1 MRILFLADLPRDPH
15 SGAAGTELQTV
26 TALRALGHEIDE
38 VWREDL
44 PHRIAHW
51 NLHYAFELP
60 RAMRNAVARRLDRN
74 YDAVHANQ
82 PHAWMAAKLWRESGQ
97 RGVFVHRSHG
107 FELHVEE
114 VRRRWYRD
122 EDRSPLRRAMS
133 GFLAPLLVR
142 NSRQIARWSDGHIV
156 SASLDADYLANRLR
170 VPRERIAVIP
180 QGVSNEY
187 LGKAAPPLDGRRLKR
202 VLHAAQFVAMKAP
215 EVVAA
220 AMRELARDAEL
231 SLTWICSRQHH
242 DAVRAL
248 LGNAAARVELL
259 DWLPTEELIE
269 VYDRHG
275 IFLFPSYFEGFG
287 KVFLEAMSRG
297 LAVVASDAGGM
308 HDLIRSG
315 GNGFLVPL
323 GDAEAVVARV
333 RELLADPE
341 RAARIGAA
349 AAEEARAYTWERVAR
364 ETASFYERLREA
376 KR

>member
-1 MRILFLADLPRDPH
+1 
-15 SGAAGTELQTV
+15 
-26 TALRALGHEIDE
+26 
-38 VWREDL
+38 
-44 PHRIAHW
+44 
-51 NLHYAFELP
+51 
-60 RAMRNAVARRLDRN
+60 
-74 YDAVHANQ
+74 
-82 PHAWMAAKLWRESGQ
+82 
-97 RGVFVHRSHG
+97 
-107 FELHVEE
+107 
-114 VRRRWYRD
+114 
-122 EDRSPLRRAMS
+122 
-133 GFLAPLLVR
+133 
-142 NSRQIARWSDGHIV
+142 
-156 SASLDADYLANRLR
+156 
-170 VPRERIAVIP
+170 
-180 QGVSNEY
+180 
-187 LGKAAPPLDGRRLKR
+187 
-202 VLHAAQFVAMKAP
+202 
-215 EVVAA
+215 
-220 AMRELARDAEL
+220 MRELARDAEL

-248 LGNAAARVELL
+248 LGDSAARVELL